1 MSSPDPNR
9 EMVDVFDTQ
18 QESEAWVVKGLLESA
33 GIDAVEVSLDA
44 PQDVLP
50 GVGGVVI
57 RVPPQ
62 QAEEARAIIAA
73 SQNPSSSSP
82 PRSPAS
88 DDSVA

>member
-18 QESEAWVVKGLLESA
+18 QESEALVVKGLLESA
-33 GIDAVEVSLDA
+33 GINAIEVSLDA
-44 PQDVLP
+44 QQDVLP

-62 QAEEARAIIAA
+62 QAADARAIIAA
-73 SQNPSSSSP
+73 SQKPAASSTP
-82 PRSPAS
+82 VAIRPDPA
-88 DDSVA
+88 V